1 MICGIVWSFVVVS
14 VIWGRLAVTR
24 APEIDV
30 IEGISFPVTSVTE
43 KDVIEGGC
51 LAYWSAPEKDFI
63 YCRCHATERDVI
75 WGRFAVTKALEIHIM
90 LLMKESALLQV
101 LKKTML
107 FNWGDFNLGSWKEK
121 YFMHKSYQNSL

>member
-51 LAYWSAPEKDFI
+51 FADWSAPEKDFI
-63 YCRCHATERDVI
+63 YWRCHATERDVI
-75 WGRFAVTKALEIHIM
+75 WGRFAVTRALKIHICY
-90 LLMKESALLQV
+90 LWRKV
-101 LKKTML
+101 LCCKCIRKRCHLIEVIL
-107 FNWGDFNLGSWKEK
+107 F
-121 YFMHKSYQNSL
+121 